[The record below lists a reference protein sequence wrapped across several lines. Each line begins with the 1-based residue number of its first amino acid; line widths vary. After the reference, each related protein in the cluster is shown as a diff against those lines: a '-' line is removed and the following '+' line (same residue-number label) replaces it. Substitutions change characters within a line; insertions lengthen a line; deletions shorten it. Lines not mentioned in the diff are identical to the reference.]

1 MSDAAGRH
9 FLFLQGPHGPF
20 ARRLAAA
27 LAARGAAVSRV
38 AFNAADE
45 AEWREAG
52 PLDAYTGPQGAYAAW
67 LVRYLALHRVT
78 DIVLYGDSR
87 PVHAEAIAVA
97 GPRGIRCHCFEEG
110 YIRPRWITYERGG
123 TNGNSPLNAVP
134 LAAMARALDP
144 GWVPPA
150 AADDGWGAYR
160 AHLWHSGLY
169 HGRLMLPSRRYGPH
183 RSARGIGLGRE
194 LANYMRRG
202 AGLPL
207 RRLGQGLA
215 ARRLLASGTPFHLAL
230 LQLSFDS
237 SLQAHSGFAGA
248 ADFAVACIAAFA
260 EGAPPGEL
268 LAFKS
273 HPFDDGRDRL
283 DRVIRDAAARECVAG
298 RVLFLDGAPDLAP
311 LLDGAKTVVTVN
323 STAAQP
329 ALLRGLP
336 VAALGRAVY
345 ARPELVS
352 PQPLAEF
359 FAAPRRPD
367 REAYRVF
374 RRFLL
379 ETSQA
384 EGSFYAG
391 PGIARLCATLPD
403 AMLAEDD
410 PYRRL
415 LGDLAL
421 PVPARPSA
429 AADPPAIPL
438 PHRIAV

>member
-1 MSDAAGRH
+1 
-9 FLFLQGPHGPF
+9 
-20 ARRLAAA
+20 
-27 LAARGAAVSRV
+27 
-38 AFNAADE
+38 
-45 AEWREAG
+45 
-52 PLDAYTGPQGAYAAW
+52 
-67 LVRYLALHRVT
+67 
-78 DIVLYGDSR
+78 
-87 PVHAEAIAVA
+87 
-97 GPRGIRCHCFEEG
+97 
-110 YIRPRWITYERGG
+110 
-123 TNGNSPLNAVP
+123 
-134 LAAMARALDP
+134 
-144 GWVPPA
+144 
-150 AADDGWGAYR
+150 
-160 AHLWHSGLY
+160 
-169 HGRLMLPSRRYGPH
+169 
-183 RSARGIGLGRE
+183 
-194 LANYMRRG
+194 MRRA
-202 AGLPL
+202 AGLPI
-207 RRLGQGLA
+207 RRLRHGMA
-215 ARRLLASGTPFHLAL
+215 ARRLLASGSPFHLAL

-260 EGAPPGEL
+260 AGAPPGER

-273 HPFDDGRDRL
+273 HPFDDGRERL
-283 DRVIRDAAARECVAG
+283 GKVIADAATRKGVAG
-298 RVLFLDGAPDLAP
+298 RVLFLDGTPDLAR

-345 ARPELVS
+345 SRPELVS
-352 PQPLAEF
+352 PQPLADF
-359 FAAPRRPD
+359 FGAPRPPD
-367 REAYRVF
+367 REAYRIF

-379 ETSQA
+379 ETSQV

-403 AMLAEDD
+403 VMLAEDD

-421 PVPARPSA
+421 PVPPRPSA